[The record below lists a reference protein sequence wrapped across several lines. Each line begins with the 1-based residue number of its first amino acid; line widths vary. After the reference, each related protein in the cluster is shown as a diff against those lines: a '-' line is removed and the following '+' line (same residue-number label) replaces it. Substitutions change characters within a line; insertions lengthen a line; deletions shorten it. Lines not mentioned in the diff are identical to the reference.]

1 MAYIACDSL
10 LPMGI
15 EVFLKEH
22 FENPIRDNIE
32 DNMELDHRCF
42 NEFLEASELRRLRIE
57 FMDILTTQIR
67 DKQSFKNLIASYFGA
82 GDAKD
87 LLTVLGNYY
96 PEDNQIW
103 GAIRKLAIED
113 AEQKMKRNPD
123 QWDIYT
129 AASHMDVNVLA
140 GPGSGKTH
148 VLTMK
153 CAKLIYKENVAPS
166 QILVLAYNR
175 AVVIELKTRLAKLF
189 ASLGLSRSASQLHVY
204 TFHGLA
210 KRVCGEQILDSE
222 NIKLWE
228 EKFLN
233 LIQVNPMELKRLF
246 PDIRYVFVDEFQD
259 ITQIRLDALFELKKI
274 YPKISFFTIGDKDQ
288 SIYGFDKVESADPE
302 YYYKQLEDK
311 LKPAQMTMF
320 TNYRSYPKILELA
333 KRFLPK
339 GSSCPHPCA
348 ENIDEEP
355 QENYAVV
362 CEDGKRT
369 WNKDLPRLIKHF
381 KENGVDDVAIFF
393 RTNSEVYQGYA
404 LIRQMNLSNNN
415 IEVRIQ
421 GETLCGLHRTREIH
435 SVLTDI
441 LKKKTEDAVLEF
453 KNGEAKAFVQERVKL
468 HMDYRPKWDHFYLDL
483 VYTLMIDYLDFAES
497 EDEAHTYGDM
507 VESIRETLSDGD
519 PQIYKIYDKYRE
531 ERILKEKRMCIILT
545 TMHKV
550 KGLEFDAVVVTPS
563 SASLPYPKTD
573 ENYGDLSNTEKEAI
587 EEERR
592 LLYVAFTRAKKFL
605 VAYFEEREA
614 AVLQMKRY
622 AGADLQLGIR
632 EKEQKLGNYN
642 LGFTTDKNARAIKE
656 YISHQVKKNDPV
668 SIVRERNGY
677 YILSSDRTRKIG
689 QLSQKSSIAQAM
701 REQALTELQGFF
713 ISDIF
718 CWTLEDTIKSDE
730 KNGTDH
736 ASKWCEEAEGCAFV
750 VAIAGYGI
758 APHQS
763 NLTAEKR

>member
-1 MAYIACDSL
+1 M
-10 LPMGI
+10 
-15 EVFLKEH
+15 
-22 FENPIRDNIE
+22 
-32 DNMELDHRCF
+32 
-42 NEFLEASELRRLRIE
+42 
-57 FMDILTTQIR
+57 
-67 DKQSFKNLIASYFGA
+67 
-82 GDAKD
+82 
-87 LLTVLGNYY
+87 
-96 PEDNQIW
+96 
-103 GAIRKLAIED
+103 
-113 AEQKMKRNPD
+113 
-123 QWDIYT
+123 
-129 AASHMDVNVLA
+129 
-140 GPGSGKTH
+140 
-148 VLTMK
+148 
-153 CAKLIYKENVAPS
+153 
-166 QILVLAYNR
+166 
-175 AVVIELKTRLAKLF
+175 
-189 ASLGLSRSASQLHVY
+189 
-204 TFHGLA
+204 
-210 KRVCGEQILDSE
+210 
-222 NIKLWE
+222 
-228 EKFLN
+228 
-233 LIQVNPMELKRLF
+233 
-246 PDIRYVFVDEFQD
+246 
-259 ITQIRLDALFELKKI
+259 KKI
-274 YPKISFFTIGDKDQ
+274 YPNTSLFTIGDKDQ
-288 SIYGFDKVESADPE
+288 SIYGFDKEESVDPD
-302 YYYKQLEDK
+302 YYYSQLYDK
-311 LKPAQMTMF
+311 LKPEQMTMF
-320 TNYRSYPKILELA
+320 TNYRSYPKILQLA
-333 KRFLPK
+333 ERFLPP
-339 GSSCPHPCA
+339 GSSCPIPCP
-348 ENIDEEP
+348 ENGKVKIDGT
-355 QENYAVV
+355 YAVV
-362 CEDGKRT
+362 CEDGTRS
-369 WNKDLPRLIKHF
+369 WERAFPELIGYLK
-381 KENGVDDVAIFF
+381 KKAVDDVAVFF

-404 LIRQMNLSNNN
+404 LIRQMNLSNND

-531 ERILKEKRMCIILT
+531 ERFLKDKRMCIILT

-550 KGLEFDAVVVTPS
+550 KGLEFDAVIVTPS

-573 ENYGDLSNTEKEAI
+573 EDYGDLSNIEKEAI

-632 EKEQKLGNYN
+632 EKELKLGNYN
-642 LGFTTDKNARAIKE
+642 LGFTTRKNARAIKE

-668 SIVRERNGY
+668 SIVQERNGC
-677 YILSSDRTRKIG
+677 YILSSDRTQRIG

-730 KNGTDH
+730 KNGTDY

-763 NLTAEKR
+763 DLTAEKR

>member
-15 EVFLKEH
+15 EVFSTKH

-32 DNMELDHRCF
+32 DNTELDYRCF
-42 NEFLEASELRRLRIE
+42 KEFLEASELRRLRIE

-67 DKQSFKNLIASYFGA
+67 DKQSFKNLIDSYFGA

-96 PEDNQIW
+96 PEDHQIW

-113 AEQKMKRNPD
+113 AEQKMKSNPE
-123 QWDIYT
+123 QWAIYT
-129 AASHMDVNVLA
+129 AASHMNVNVLA

-222 NIKLWE
+222 NIKSWE
-228 EKFLN
+228 RQLLK

-246 PDIRYVFVDEFQD
+246 PDIRYVLVDEFQD
-259 ITQIRLDALFELKKI
+259 ITQTRLDALFELKRI

-288 SIYGFDKVESADPE
+288 SIYGFDKVESTDPD
-302 YYYKQLEDK
+302 YYYKQLYDK
-311 LKPAQMTMF
+311 LKPEQMTMF

-333 KRFLPK
+333 ERFLPK
-339 GSSCPHPCA
+339 GSSCPQPCA
-348 ENIDEEP
+348 ENIDGEP
-355 QENYAVV
+355 LKNYAVV
-362 CEDGKRT
+362 CKDGKRT
-369 WNKDLPRLIKHF
+369 WNEDLPELLKHF
-381 KENGVDDVAIFF
+381 NEKGVDDVAIFF

-404 LIRQMNLSNNN
+404 LIRQMLPLIRKKLPPDLK
-415 IEVRIQ
+415 IEVRVQ
-421 GETLCGLHRTREIH
+421 GETLCGLHRVREIY

-441 LKKKTEDAVLEF
+441 LEKKTVDAVLEF
-453 KNGEAKAFVQERVKL
+453 KNDEAKAFVRERVKL
-468 HMDYRPKWDHFYLDL
+468 HMDNRPKWDSFYLDL
-483 VYTLMIDYLDFAES
+483 VYTLILDYLAFAES
-497 EDEAHTYGDM
+497 EDGAHTYGDM
-507 VESIRETLSDGD
+507 VKSIRETLEDGD

-531 ERILKEKRMCIILT
+531 ERMLQDKRMSIILT

-563 SASLPYPKTD
+563 TASLPYPNIG
-573 ENYGDLSNTEKEAI
+573 EASGDLSSKEVEAI

-605 VAYFEEREA
+605 AAYFGEREA
-614 AVLQMKRY
+614 AISQMKRF
-622 AGADLQLGIR
+622 AGSDIEFGIR
-632 EKEQKLGNYN
+632 EREQQLGNYN
-642 LGFTTDKNARAIKE
+642 LGFTTGRDAREIKN
-656 YISHQVKKNDPV
+656 YISNYVQKNDPV
-668 SIVRERNGY
+668 SIVREGNWC
-677 YILSSDRTRKIG
+677 YILSCDGNRRIG
-689 QLSQKSSIAQAM
+689 QLSQQSTIARAMIAQGKVK
-701 REQALTELQGFF
+701 LNGFF

-718 CWTLEDTIKSDE
+718 CWTLEDTKRSDE
-730 KNGTDH
+730 KNGTNY
-736 ASKWCEEAEGCAFV
+736 AARWSKEAQGLAFV
-750 VAIAGYGI
+750 VAIAGYGK
-758 APHQS
+758 
-763 NLTAEKR
+763 EG